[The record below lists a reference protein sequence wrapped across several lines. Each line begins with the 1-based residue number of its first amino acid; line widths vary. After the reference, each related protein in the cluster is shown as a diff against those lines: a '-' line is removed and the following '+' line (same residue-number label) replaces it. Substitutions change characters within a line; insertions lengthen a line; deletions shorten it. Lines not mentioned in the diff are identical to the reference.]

1 MVRLL
6 SAGWSRIALFF
17 CVYLAPGVSHAQ
29 DLAPRAYLIT
39 PIHSNAVTLTYSF
52 FDGTLLFEGTL
63 PLSGATARAHVT
75 IFNYTRSLGFFGRT
89 ANFSAS
95 LPYGVGNFRGTVA
108 DAEAFAYRS
117 GLLSTT
123 FRFSVNLIVG

>member
-1 MVRLL
+1 MRMLVAKLFVAVFWGL
-6 SAGWSRIALFF
+6 ALEIGIA
-17 CVYLAPGVSHAQ
+17 SAQ

-89 ANFSAS
+89 ANFTAS

-123 FRFSVNLIVG
+123 FRFSVNLIGGR